1 MECRAEWLPAARLQG
16 RNSNVL
22 SAIQSI
28 FIVLLCVL
36 LTLAFLL
43 LMRRFW
49 PSSQRREHNEIIG
62 WQVSVLGTTYAVIM
76 GFMLY
81 AVWTDFNAAEMTAD
95 SEANSLV
102 NIFRLSQGL
111 APADRD
117 QIQKL
122 SREYADSMINE
133 EWPAMNSGNLSLHA
147 HNIVQQLWAATMQ
160 AKPASLGEQ
169 TSWNH
174 VLTELTNMTEHRRLR
189 ELQSNSKLPGIL
201 WLVLIVGGVLTTLS
215 SCLFGTDNFKLHAI
229 QVFSL
234 SFLLALALVAIADID
249 RPFRGAVH
257 VNPLGFEHA
266 RDTFAESKEGFK

>member
-1 MECRAEWLPAARLQG
+1 MLT
-16 RNSNVL
+16 
-22 SAIQSI
+22 ITQSVVT
-28 FIVLLCVL
+28 VLLCIV
-36 LTLAFLL
+36 LTLTFLL
-43 LMRRFW
+43 LIRRFW
-49 PSSQRREHNEIIG
+49 PSNQRREHNEIIG

-81 AVWTDFNAAEMTAD
+81 AVWTDFNVAEMTAD

-102 NIFRLSQGL
+102 NVFRLSQGL

-122 SREYADSMINE
+122 SREYADAMINE
-133 EWPAMNSGNLSLHA
+133 EWRAMSEDSLSLSGHR
-147 HNIVQQLWAATMQ
+147 IMQQLWSTTMQ

-174 VLTELTNMTEHRRLR
+174 VLTELTNMTESRRLR
-189 ELQSNSKLPGIL
+189 DLQSKSKLPGIL
-201 WLVLIVGGVLTTLS
+201 WTVLIVGGVITTLS
-215 SCLFGTDNFKLHAI
+215 SCMFGTDNFKLHAI

-234 SFLLALALVAIADID
+234 SLLLALALVAIADID
-249 RPFRGAVH
+249 RPFRGAVR

-266 RDTFAESKEGFK
+266 RETFAESQAGFK

>member
-1 MECRAEWLPAARLQG
+1 VLTATQ
-16 RNSNVL
+16 NV
-22 SAIQSI
+22 

-36 LTLAFLL
+36 LTLGFLL

-81 AVWTDFNAAEMTAD
+81 AVWTDFNSAEMTAD
-95 SEANSLV
+95 SEANCLV
-102 NIFRLSQGL
+102 NVFRLSEGL

-122 SREYADSMINE
+122 SREYADAMVNQ
-133 EWPAMNSGNLSLHA
+133 EWPAMNEGTLSLNGHR
-147 HNIVQQLWAATMQ
+147 IVQQLWAATMQ
-160 AKPASLGEQ
+160 AKPASLAEQ
-169 TSWNH
+169 TTWNH
-174 VLTELTNMTEHRRLR
+174 VLTELTNMTDHRRQR
-189 ELQSNSKLPGIL
+189 ELQSKSKLPGIL
-201 WLVLIVGGVLTTLS
+201 WTVLIVGGVITTLS

-234 SFLLALALVAIADID
+234 SLLLALALVAIADID

-266 RDTFAESKEGFK
+266 RDTFAESKAGFK

>member
-1 MECRAEWLPAARLQG
+1 M
-16 RNSNVL
+16 L
-22 SAIQSI
+22 SATQSI
-28 FIVLLCVL
+28 LIVLLCVL
-36 LTLAFLL
+36 LALTFLL

-49 PSSQRREHNEIIG
+49 PTSQRREHNEIIG

-81 AVWTDFNAAEMTAD
+81 AVWTDYNAAEMTAD
-95 SEANSLV
+95 AEANCLV
-102 NIFRLSQGL
+102 NVFRLSQGL

-122 SREYADSMINE
+122 SREYADAMITD
-133 EWPAMNSGNLSLHA
+133 EWPAMGEGSLSLSGHR
-147 HNIVQQLWAATMQ
+147 IVTELWATTMQ

-174 VLTELTNMTEHRRLR
+174 VLTELTNMTEYRRLR
-189 ELQSNSKLPGIL
+189 ELQSKSKLPGIL
-201 WLVLIVGGVLTTLS
+201 WTVLIVGGVITTLS

-234 SFLLALALVAIADID
+234 SLLLALALVAIADID

-257 VNPLGFEHA
+257 VNPLGFVHA
-266 RDTFAESKEGFK
+266 RDTFTESQAGFK

>member
-1 MECRAEWLPAARLQG
+1 
-16 RNSNVL
+16 VL
-22 SAIQSI
+22 TITESV
-28 FIVLLCVL
+28 FIVVFCVVFA
-36 LTLAFLL
+36 LTFLW

-102 NIFRLSQGL
+102 NIFRLADGL
-111 APADRD
+111 APAERD

-122 SREYADSMINE
+122 ARDYADTMLSE
-133 EWPAMNSGNLSLHA
+133 EWPAMSEGKLSLNA
-147 HNIVQQLWAATMQ
+147 HRIMQQLWAATMQ
-160 AKPASLGEQ
+160 AKPASMGEQ

-174 VLTELTNMTEHRRLR
+174 VLTELTNMTEYRRLR
-189 ELQSNSKLPGIL
+189 ELQSKSKLPGIL
-201 WLVLIVGGVLTTLS
+201 WTVLIVGGVITTLS

-229 QVFSL
+229 QVISL
-234 SFLLALALVAIADID
+234 SFLLSLALVAIADID
-249 RPFRGAVH
+249 RPFRGSVH
-257 VNPLGFEHA
+257 VNPLGFVHA
-266 RDTFAESKEGFK
+266 RDTFAESQAGFK

>member
-1 MECRAEWLPAARLQG
+1 
-16 RNSNVL
+16 VL
-22 SAIQSI
+22 TATQSV
-28 FIVLLCVL
+28 FIILLCVL
-36 LTLAFLL
+36 FTLVFLL
-43 LMRRFW
+43 LMRYFW

-81 AVWTDFNAAEMTAD
+81 AVWTDFNTAEMNAD

-102 NIFRLSQGL
+102 NVFRLSEGL

-122 SREYADSMINE
+122 SRQYADSMINE
-133 EWPAMNSGNLSLHA
+133 EWPAMNEGNLSLESH
-147 HNIVQQLWAATMQ
+147 HIVQEMWTTTMQ

-169 TSWNH
+169 TTWNH
-174 VLTELTNMTEHRRLR
+174 VLTELTNMTEYRRLR
-189 ELQSNSKLPGIL
+189 ELQSKSKLPGIL
-201 WLVLIVGGVLTTLS
+201 WTVLIVGGVLTTLS

-266 RDTFAESKEGFK
+266 RDTFAESKAGFK

>member
-1 MECRAEWLPAARLQG
+1 MLTLTE
-16 RNSNVL
+16 SV
-22 SAIQSI
+22 
-28 FIVLLCVL
+28 FVVLLCVASAL
-36 LTLAFLL
+36 GFLL

-49 PSSQRREHNEIIG
+49 PTSQRREHNEIIG

-81 AVWTDFNAAEMTAD
+81 AVWTDLNSAEMTAD

-102 NIFRLSQGL
+102 NVFRLSEGL
-111 APADRD
+111 APAERD

-122 SREYADSMINE
+122 SREYTDAMLND
-133 EWPAMNSGNLSLHA
+133 EWPAMGEGKLSSSGHRIIL
-147 HNIVQQLWAATMQ
+147 QLWATTMQ
-160 AKPASLGEQ
+160 AKPASLSEQ

-174 VLTELTNMTEHRRLR
+174 VLTELTNMTESRRLR
-189 ELQSNSKLPGIL
+189 QLQSKSKLPGIL
-201 WLVLIVGGVLTTLS
+201 WTVLIVGGVLTTMS

-234 SFLLALALVAIADID
+234 SLLLALALVAIADID

-257 VNPLGFEHA
+257 VDPLGFEHA
-266 RDTFAESKEGFK
+266 RDTFAEYKAGFK

>member
-1 MECRAEWLPAARLQG
+1 M
-16 RNSNVL
+16 L
-22 SAIQSI
+22 SATQSI

-36 LTLAFLL
+36 LSLAFLL

-49 PSSQRREHNEIIG
+49 PTSQRREHNEIIG

-81 AVWTDFNAAEMTAD
+81 AVWTAFNSAEMTAD

-102 NIFRLSQGL
+102 NVYRLSEGL
-111 APADRD
+111 APGDRD

-122 SREYADSMINE
+122 SREYADAMIDE
-133 EWPAMNSGNLSLHA
+133 EWPAMHHGSLSLHA
-147 HNIVQQLWAATMQ
+147 HLIVQRLWAATMQ

-174 VLTELTNMTEHRRLR
+174 VLSELTNMTEYRRLR
-189 ELQSNSKLPGIL
+189 ELQSKSKLPGIL
-201 WLVLIVGGVLTTLS
+201 WVVLIIGGVITTMS

-234 SFLLALALVAIADID
+234 SLLLALALVAIADID
-249 RPFRGAVH
+249 RPFLGSVH
-257 VNPLGFEHA
+257 VKPVGFEHA
-266 RDTFAESKEGFK
+266 RDTFVESKAGFK

>member
-1 MECRAEWLPAARLQG
+1 
-16 RNSNVL
+16 VL
-22 SAIQSI
+22 TLTESV
-28 FIVLLCVL
+28 FVVLLCVASAL
-36 LTLAFLL
+36 GFLL

-49 PSSQRREHNEIIG
+49 PTSQRREHNEIIG

-81 AVWTDFNAAEMTAD
+81 AVWTDLNSAEMTAD

-102 NIFRLSQGL
+102 NVFRLSEGL
-111 APADRD
+111 APAERD

-122 SREYADSMINE
+122 SREYTDAMLND
-133 EWPAMNSGNLSLHA
+133 EWPAMGEGKLSSSGHRIIL
-147 HNIVQQLWAATMQ
+147 QLWATTMQ
-160 AKPASLGEQ
+160 AKPASLSEQ

-174 VLTELTNMTEHRRLR
+174 VLTELTNMTESRRLR
-189 ELQSNSKLPGIL
+189 QLQSKSKLPGIL
-201 WLVLIVGGVLTTLS
+201 WTVLIVGGVLTTMS

-234 SFLLALALVAIADID
+234 SLLLALALVAIADID

-257 VNPLGFEHA
+257 VDPLGFEHA
-266 RDTFAESKEGFK
+266 RDTFAEYKAGFK